1 MDPTIVGGNLQTPLA
16 GATTLHAGWTAS
28 RARELLAAGKFDQA
42 PVMSRDRL
50 VGYALLADLEANPA
64 RRVRGATRS
73 LDQGIVLS
81 EAASLEAL
89 LATLRDRQFAFIAG
103 AGGISGFVT
112 PSDLNKQAARA
123 HFYLLIAALEIRL
136 ADLIRERG
144 PKGESLLRQLNK
156 ASRTVIRRRF
166 REDATD
172 GIEVDY
178 LIYLMFTQLLN
189 IVGRHQDLLNR
200 LGFQSRAEWRRGT
213 AGLARLRNDVMHP
226 TREFYGPKRS
236 VSELMASEARLR
248 DLLGRFDGPGTL
260 KPVTDS
266 ESPLTLHAAMER
278 VLREAGHSMRSREL
292 ADTINV
298 MGLYH
303 RRDRSP
309 VPAGQITARA
319 HRYPAIFKRTSAGVG
334 LQRMVPA

>member
-1 MDPTIVGGNLQTPLA
+1 MDPTVVGGNLQTPLV

-50 VGYALLADLEANPA
+50 VGYALLADLDANPA
-64 RRVRGATRS
+64 RRVRSATRS

-89 LATLRDRQFAFIAG
+89 LATLRDRQFAFIVG

-123 HFYLLIAALEIRL
+123 HFYLLIAALEIKL
-136 ADLIRERG
+136 SDLIRERG
-144 PKGESLLRQLNK
+144 PKGEGLLRQLNK
-156 ASRTVIRRRF
+156 PSRALIRRRF

-178 LIYLMFTQLLN
+178 LVYLMFSQLVN
-189 IVGRHQDLLNR
+189 IVGRHRDLLNR
-200 LGFQSRAEWRRGT
+200 LGFHSRAEWRRET

-236 VSELMASEARLR
+236 VSELMASEGRLR
-248 DLLGRFDGPGTL
+248 GLLSRFEV
-260 KPVTDS
+260 PVTPKSEAGSDS
-266 ESPLTLHAAMER
+266 QLTLHAAMER
-278 VLREAGHSMRSREL
+278 VLTDAGRSMRSREL

-298 MGLYH
+298 MGLYR

-309 VPAGQITARA
+309 VAAGQITARA

-334 LQRMVPA
+334 LQRTVAG